1 MSEGKEEG
9 KEEGKRSEGVG
20 KKKERGEGEWVSKRK
35 KVKKGTVGGAWGRGE
50 FRGWNRGKRE
60 CEREGRDGG

>member
-1 MSEGKEEG
+1 
-9 KEEGKRSEGVG
+9 
-20 KKKERGEGEWVSKRK
+20 VSKRK
-35 KVKKGTVGGAWGRGE
+35 KVMKGTVEGAWGRGE